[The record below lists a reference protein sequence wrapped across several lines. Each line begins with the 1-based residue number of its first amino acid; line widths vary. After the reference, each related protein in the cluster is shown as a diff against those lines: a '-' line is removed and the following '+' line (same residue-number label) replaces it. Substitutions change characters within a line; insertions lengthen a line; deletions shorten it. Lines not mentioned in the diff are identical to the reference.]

1 MTIKE
6 ELHQIFPLQEK
17 IRQHDFPLLD
27 KLHRIYLDNTATS
40 QEPFTVINQMHEFR
54 LQTIRGS
61 NHSENSQEAKH
72 YDVLVNATRQKL
84 SDFFH
89 ASNYCIV
96 FTKNTTESSNLIGC
110 RFPFD
115 EHSTLIVTEME
126 HNSEIVTSANMCQKA
141 GGTVQY
147 APIDSCGR
155 LDLEKLDDLIR
166 QAKGPVL
173 LNIVHIANFTGLIN
187 PIGEIKKRYGDK
199 IFVYADLA
207 QSGGHL
213 PIHLDKMNVDF
224 AGTSSHKMN
233 GPMGMG
239 ALFIRLDRVNM
250 LSREIA
256 GGGAVKRVTKDQ
268 FIYMESPACFEPG
281 TQDLEGIIELGLTLD
296 YLQSIG
302 MERIHQYDFTITR
315 HFYNELKKINGIQC
329 FGPCE
334 FQEDRTAIVPFN
346 IWDIYSHNQAARELD
361 KRGISV
367 RNGCFCAHIYVAR
380 MIGLSDEEYR
390 KIIQQDLS
398 HELLPGAV
406 RASLSFYNNLQDV
419 EKTLEAIEDLSKTA
433 KPTE

>member
-6 ELHQIFPLQEK
+6 ELNQIFPQQDE

-27 KLHRIYLDNTATS
+27 KLNRIYLDNTATS
-40 QEPFTVINQMHEFR
+40 QEPFSVINQMHEFR
-54 LQTIRGS
+54 LHTIRGS
-61 NHSENSQEAKH
+61 NHSENSFEAKH
-72 YDVLVNATRQKL
+72 YDTLLKEVRQKV

-115 EHSTLIVTEME
+115 QDSTLIVTEME
-126 HNSEIVTSANMCQKA
+126 HNSEIVTSANMCQKT
-141 GGTVQY
+141 GGKVQY
-147 APIDSCGR
+147 APIDVNGR
-155 LDLEKLDDLIR
+155 LDLEKLDDLIQ
-166 QAKGPVL
+166 QAKGKVL

-187 PIGEIKKRYGDK
+187 PLKEIKKRYGDK

-213 PIHLDKMNVDF
+213 PINLNEMNVDF

-239 ALFIRLDRVNM
+239 VLFIRLDRVDM

-256 GGGAVKRVTKDQ
+256 GGGAVKRVTKGQ
-268 FIYMESPACFEPG
+268 FIYMDSPACFEPG
-281 TQDLEGIIELGLTLD
+281 TQDLEGIIEFGFTLD
-296 YLQSIG
+296 YLSAIG
-302 MERIHQYDFTITR
+302 MERIHQYDFAITR
-315 HFYNELKKINGIQC
+315 HFYHELKKIKEIRC

-334 FQEDRTAIVPFN
+334 FQDDRTAIVPFN

-380 MIGLSDEEYR
+380 MIGLSDEEYNR
-390 KIIQQDLS
+390 IVKQDLS
-398 HELLPGAV
+398 HEDLPGAV
-406 RASLSFYNNLQDV
+406 RASLSFYNNLRDV
-419 EKTLEAIEDLSKTA
+419 DRTLEAISILA
-433 KPTE
+433 KQKKPL

>member
-6 ELHQIFPLQEK
+6 ELNQILPQQDT
-17 IRQHDFPLLD
+17 IRQQDFPLLD
-27 KLHRIYLDNTATS
+27 KLNRIYLDNTATS
-40 QEPFTVINQMHEFR
+40 QEPFAVINRMHEFR
-54 LQTIRGS
+54 LFTIRGS
-61 NHSENSQEAKH
+61 NHSENSLEARH
-72 YDVLVNATRQKL
+72 YDALVNEVRQQC

-115 EHSTLIVTEME
+115 QYSTLIVTEME
-126 HNSEIVTSANMCQKA
+126 HNSEIVTSANMCQKS
-141 GGTVQY
+141 GGNVQY

-155 LDLEKLDDLIR
+155 LDLGKLDDLIR
-166 QAKGPVL
+166 KARGTVL

-213 PIHLDKMNVDF
+213 PINLDEMNVDF

-239 ALFIRLDRVNM
+239 VLFIRLDRVDM

-281 TQDLEGIIELGLTLD
+281 TQDLEGIIEFGFTMD
-296 YLQSIG
+296 YLKAIG
-302 MERIHQYDFTITR
+302 MEKIHRYDFTITR
-315 HFYNELKKINGIQC
+315 HFYNELKKIKDIHF

-380 MIGLSDEEYR
+380 MIGLTDEEYNSIVR
-390 KIIQQDLS
+390 QDLS
-398 HELLPGAV
+398 HEELPGAV
-406 RASLSFYNNLQDV
+406 RASLSFYNNLHDV
-419 EKTLEAIEDLSKTA
+419 ERTLEAIETLSKQR
-433 KPTE
+433 KPS